1 MIARGGKTRYTANV
15 MIRYFVRRSRGEEFQ
30 KVTTPPPRDVWI
42 HADLVTPD
50 DISLLGHKYGLDENI
65 LRDVL
70 DTHELPRVEKKAGGM
85 YVFVRTVQRGK
96 HGSMV
101 TSPVLMAVKD
111 TVFATLSAVE
121 TASHDLAKP
130 NVIAHSTDPVNLL
143 LGTFASIISDYEALM
158 QKTAQHIH
166 ETGQRLRSHEVT
178 NDDFIRFV
186 TVEDNLNEY
195 KMNLT
200 AMLVVAERLREEYGN
215 GSTEAIEDILLY
227 IRQLLVAIDSHAQ
240 SVTSI
245 RNAYG
250 TIANNVLNQRMKTL
264 TVLTVLI
271 ALPNVVYGMY
281 GMNVGLPFQEE
292 PWVYGVIV
300 LFSVSI
306 IFLVFMI
313 GRKRGIF

>member
-1 MIARGGKTRYTANV
+1 ML
-15 MIRYFVRRSRGEEFQ
+15 RYFVRRSQGEEFQ
-30 KVTTPPPRDVWI
+30 KVSTPPRDEVWI
-42 HADLVTPD
+42 HGDLVTPSELT
-50 DISLLGHKYGLDENI
+50 SLSQRYGLNKNI
-65 LRDVL
+65 LHDVL
-70 DTHELPRVEKKAGGM
+70 DANELPRVEKKDDEM
-85 YVFVRTVQRGK
+85 YVFVRMVQRGK
-96 HGSMV
+96 HGAMV
-101 TSPVLMAVKD
+101 TSPVLLAVKGN
-111 TVFATLSAVE
+111 VFVTLSAVE

-130 NVIAHSTDPVNLL
+130 NVVVHSTNSVSLL
-143 LGTFASIISDYEALM
+143 LGTFVSIINDYEALM
-158 QKTAQHIH
+158 QRTAKHIH

-195 KMNLT
+195 KMNLA

-215 GSTEAIEDILLY
+215 GNTEAIEDILLY
-227 IRQLLVAIDSHAQ
+227 IRQLLVAIDSHEQ

-300 LFSVSI
+300 FFSVSI
-306 IFLVFMI
+306 IFLVFSI
-313 GRKRGIF
+313 GRRRGIF